1 MVFWLSIGA
10 RPAVDLQTVNN
21 RVQLSAWLL
30 VMSSNMKNTLENI
43 IDEIVRH
50 DDEHPTHG
58 VGCACHDKHAGA
70 IRRVINERMLC
81 KHGRDKSMA
90 NLLVVLGYVMRNP

>member
-1 MVFWLSIGA
+1 ME
-10 RPAVDLQTVNN
+10 
-21 RVQLSAWLL
+21 
-30 VMSSNMKNTLENI
+30 NTLENI

-50 DDEHPTHG
+50 DEEHPTHG

-70 IRRVINERMLC
+70 IRRVINERMLN
-81 KHGRDKSMA
+81 KHGRDKSMS